1 MIAEITIENVGTWSI
16 ALAGWLV
23 AVVQVYISRRDRAQQ
38 RDEQFLQT
46 TLSFFDGG
54 TEKRSLG
61 IAMIEGIWRKR
72 ADYVAVFAPVLVNQA
87 IYLLRVS
94 DEATKAHEER
104 NLIRILRL
112 LADMLPLHPDR
123 SDIMGDLLDSIGIAH
138 GHACGSESPEGP
150 LGSSSLEIWFTKF
163 GGSKEALQQYA

>member
-1 MIAEITIENVGTWSI
+1 MIAEITIETFGTWSI

-38 RDEQFLQT
+38 RDEQLLQT

-54 TEKRSLG
+54 TQKRSLG
-61 IAMIEGIWRKR
+61 IAMIEGVWRKR
-72 ADYVAVFAPVLVNQA
+72 ADYVTIFAPVLVNQA

-94 DEATKAHEER
+94 DESTQAHEER

-112 LADMLPLHPDR
+112 LGDMLPLHPSR
-123 SDIMGDLLDSIGIAH
+123 SEISGDLLDSIGIAH
-138 GHACGSESPEGP
+138 GRACGSEASEGP
-150 LGSSSLEIWFTKF
+150 LSSPTLEIWFTKF
-163 GGSKEALQQYA
+163 GGSKEDLKQYE